1 MASYIKILK
10 EDNGDIIYPQTKG
23 SAVLLTNN
31 SDLETE
37 LTRYVTAEEIAT
49 TSALTP
55 PVQTNMIADGAV
67 TDEKIDW
74 STMTVYGRN
83 SSTVALTTSNQ
94 TVLTVPLTIFS
105 DTDVLE
111 YTVTVLA
118 HGDGNG
124 NGLVVGVA
132 GAREYIQVGTW
143 GRTCTFVDYETK
155 ANLGS
160 SLTVRARKDA
170 SYTLN
175 KVLAVAV
182 VRRIG

>member
-1 MASYIKILK
+1 MATYIKTLK
-10 EDNGDIIYPQTKG
+10 EDNGDITYPQTKA

-37 LTRYVTAEEIAT
+37 LSQYVTAEDIAS
-49 TSALTP
+49 TSAVTP
-55 PVQTNMIADGAV
+55 AITTAMIADDAI

-94 TVLTVPLTIFS
+94 TVLTVPLTVFN

-118 HGDGNG
+118 HGDGND

-155 ANLGS
+155 ANLGG

>member
-1 MASYIKILK
+1 MATYIKTLK
-10 EDNGDIIYPQTKG
+10 EDNGDITYPQTKA

-37 LTRYVTAEEIAT
+37 LTKYVTAEDIAS

-67 TDEKIDW
+67 TDDKINW
-74 STMTVYGRN
+74 STMTAYNSN

-94 TVLTVPLTIFS
+94 TVLTVSLANFS
-105 DTDVLE
+105 NTDVLE
-111 YTVTVLA
+111 FVVTVLA
-118 HGDGNG
+118 FGDASG
-124 NGLVVGVA
+124 NGLCVSVGSL
-132 GAREYIQVGTW
+132 ECIQVGTW
-143 GRTCTFVDYETK
+143 GRTCTFVGYNTK

-160 SLTVRARKDA
+160 NLVVKARKDA

-175 KVLAVAV
+175 KTFASAV